1 MSSSGY
7 GLLQENMNKRPLNPI
22 TAEHRNTYRREG
34 VVHLRRMFD
43 RQWIERLRQGVDR
56 LLEDP
61 EKYGVPGPSHGA
73 SMASVCF
80 MWRQPGVFR
89 DFALNS
95 PVGEV
100 VGRVIGSDTIRVYH
114 DHLFHKPPGS
124 TKVMVWHCDETA
136 WPVTGEMAPN
146 IWIALTPVDRH
157 NGRVEYV
164 AGFHRHCVDNN
175 LHFGFAPDQADGL
188 CPDFETERDN
198 PDFRFRFVSFDM
210 EPGDAVVFHPST
222 PHFSRGNYSRTRPRT
237 GLAVRVFGDDVRWYP
252 AAHKA
257 AIPGVDSLPEGEA
270 PSGEFFPVIWQRGNS
285 KEFAE

>member
-1 MSSSGY
+1 
-7 GLLQENMNKRPLNPI
+7 MNGRPLNPI
-22 TAEHRNTYRREG
+22 TAEHRRTYRRDG
-34 VVHLRRMFD
+34 VVHLRQVFD
-43 RQWIERLRQGVDR
+43 REWIERLRQEVDR

-80 MWRQPGVFR
+80 MWRRPGVFR
-89 DFALNS
+89 DFVLNS

-100 VGRVIGSDTIRVYH
+100 VGRVIGADAIRAYH

-146 IWIALTPVDRH
+146 IWVALTPVDRE

-164 AGFHRHCVDNN
+164 AGFHRHCVENN

-188 CPDFETERDN
+188 CPDFEKERNN
-198 PDFRFRFVSFDM
+198 PDFPFRFASFDM

-222 PHFSRGNYSRTRPRT
+222 PHYSKGNHSRTRPRT

-252 AAHKA
+252 AAYKA
-257 AIPGVDSLPEGEA
+257 TIPGMDALPEGEA
-270 PSGEFFPVIWQRGNS
+270 PSGEFFPTIWRRNN
-285 KEFAE
+285 

>member
-1 MSSSGY
+1 
-7 GLLQENMNKRPLNPI
+7 MNKRPLNPI
-22 TAEHRNTYRREG
+22 TARHRNSYHKDG

-43 RQWIERLRQGVDR
+43 RQWIERLRRGVDG
-56 LLEDP
+56 LLKDP

-80 MWRQPGVFR
+80 MWRRPGVFR
-89 DFALNS
+89 DFALKS

-100 VGRVIGSDTIRVYH
+100 VGRVIGSDTIRLYH

-124 TKVMVWHCDETA
+124 TKVMVWHCDQTA
-136 WPVTGEMAPN
+136 WPVKGEMAPN
-146 IWIALTPVDRH
+146 IWVALTPVDRE

-175 LHFGFAPDQADGL
+175 MRFGFAPDQADGL
-188 CPDFETERDN
+188 CPDFEKERNN
-198 PDFRFRFVSFDM
+198 PDFPFRFVSFDM

-222 PHFSRGNYSRTRPRT
+222 PHFSKGNCSRSMPRT

-252 AAHKA
+252 APYKA
-257 AIPGVDSLPEGEA
+257 AIPGVDTLPEGEA
-270 PSGEFFPVIWQRGNS
+270 PSGEFFPVIWQRARTRSPVTGIVHTR
-285 KEFAE
+285 